1 MLMANWVKK
10 EGNKETEAERHRGQG
25 KEEKNRRGGNNMQP
39 WTSNV
44 NERDNKAKEKMSLD

>member
-1 MLMANWVKK
+1 MANWVKK